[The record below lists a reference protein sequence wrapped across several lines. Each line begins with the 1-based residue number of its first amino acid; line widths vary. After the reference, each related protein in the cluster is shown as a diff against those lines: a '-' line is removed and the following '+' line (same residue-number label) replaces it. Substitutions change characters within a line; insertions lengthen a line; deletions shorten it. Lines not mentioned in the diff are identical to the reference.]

1 MPGSKP
7 RAAKCCIWG
16 FISTEYELATFMVEK
31 NTEVQR
37 TEMSCSVPAPCPS
50 GGSLSEVYLHGANLV
65 TEGVRQIR
73 GTSPNQIADARNCF
87 ISTCDSTPNGALI
100 LRRQ

>member
-16 FISTEYELATFMVEK
+16 FISTEYELATIMVEK

-50 GGSLSEVYLHGANLV
+50 GGSLSDSLHLIQSQTRGS
-65 TEGVRQIR
+65 TQRSSDIR
-73 GTSPNQIADARNCF
+73 RAAKNTHDAA
-87 ISTCDSTPNGALI
+87 IHM
-100 LRRQ
+100 